1 MPVPKGLGPSKPP
14 DRFAHSISDFPKKF
28 EDIKLYLS
36 IYDVDVLTNNSKLV
50 ISGQVVIP

>member
-36 IYDVDVLTNNSKLV
+36 IYDLDVLTNNSKLV